1 MPNIR
6 IKVSEKRAVVEGN
19 PVIVCGN
26 SDYTVTFDFDNEWS
40 QVEVKTARF
49 VYAKDGETRHEDVV
63 FSDNTVAVPVLS
75 GVPFVKVGLFAGN
88 LSTTTPARVLC
99 DLSILCGAGAPAEPT
114 PDVYNQIMALLEEL
128 ERLGQVEQIEQN
140 RLDIA
145 ELTEQKAEQT
155 EVEALQT
162 DLGALQ
168 TEVEAVEA
176 IAKGRNRARVFATTE
191 AMQTWLSDVA
201 NKGAAIKG
209 DNLYIEDLDV
219 PDWWIAEVLE
229 EADADT
235 GYYYRIAQLETQKVD
250 LVPIEEELDRINSKL
265 SSVLY
270 IESFDSSTGTLVTRS
285 ADYTG

>member
-26 SDYTVTFDFDNEWS
+26 SDYTVTFDFDEEWS

-49 VYAKDGETRHEDVV
+49 VYAKDGETKHEDVM
-63 FSDNTVAVPVLS
+63 FSDDTVAVPVLS

-155 EVEALQT
+155 EVEALR
-162 DLGALQ
+162 
-168 TEVEAVEA
+168 TEVEEVEA
-176 IAKGRNRARVFATTE
+176 IAKGRNRAQVFATTE

-201 NKGAAIKG
+201 NKGVAIKG
-209 DNLYIEDLDV
+209 DNLYIEDLNV
-219 PDWWIAEVLE
+219 PDWWVAEVLE

-250 LVPIEEELDRINSKL
+250 LVPVEEEIDEINRKL

-270 IESFDSSTGTLVTRS
+270 VESFDSSTGTLVTRS